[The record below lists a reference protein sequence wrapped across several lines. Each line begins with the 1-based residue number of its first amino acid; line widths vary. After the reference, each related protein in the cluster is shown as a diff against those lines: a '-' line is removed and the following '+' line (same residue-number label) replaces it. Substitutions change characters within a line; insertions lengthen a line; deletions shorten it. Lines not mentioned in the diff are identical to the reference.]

1 MPGQD
6 APLPGRCNQ
15 EAATGQANQNLV
27 ENYAIG
33 TDVAAVRGED
43 KQTVAQQRQATT
55 YTKNSKG
62 QFTYQYQ
69 DSGKFNKE
77 LGDFVLS
84 NKFEYG
90 YDTCGGRKFASTD
103 TFRKAALERNEI
115 KNIVGGKP

>member
-1 MPGQD
+1 
-6 APLPGRCNQ
+6 LPGRCNQ

>member
-1 MPGQD
+1 M
-6 APLPGRCNQ
+6 
-15 EAATGQANQNLV
+15 
-27 ENYAIG
+27 
-33 TDVAAVRGED
+33 AAVRGED